1 MLCDAGLWGI
11 IGLWSFNCLLGPH
24 GSAGCCSIVGL
35 LHLGCDDVVVMVT
48 HFYFAQ
54 WEFVDLVGLSEPQK
68 VFQKRTEQWV
78 RLGLEEP
85 VTIWFVKPT
94 KSENS
99 NLGWIRKG

>member
-24 GSAGCCSIVGL
+24 GSAGCCGIVGL

-54 WEFVDLVGLSEPQK
+54 WEFVDLVGLSEPQEGVSK
-68 VFQKRTEQWV
+68 PDRTVGQIGFGRTGYNLVCKTHKIGKLKPWV
-78 RLGLEEP
+78 D
-85 VTIWFVKPT
+85 
-94 KSENS
+94 
-99 NLGWIRKG
+99 